1 LKGLAVVFAVWCVR
15 LAAFG
20 VVFGTVFIGLFIAGF
35 TMADSRSALPH
46 LQLLLLVVAVIA
58 ATCFVE
64 GRVERLLKKLDR
76 Q

>member
-1 LKGLAVVFAVWCVR
+1 VR

-20 VVFGTVFIGLFIAGF
+20 VVIGTVFIAGF
-35 TMADSRSALPH
+35 TMADSLSALPH

-64 GRVERLLKKLDR
+64 GRVERLLRKLDR